1 MSQRL
6 VKKLMA
12 SFEELERSIDLTS
25 GSLRRKTGVPVHI
38 MQHVEQYKNIV
49 GKQRALAQKLEVFI
63 EKQDWKEVARHVK
76 LINGLSSMIRDDAQ
90 ALLNGE
96 EPGSVESVRRQA
108 LQ

>member
-6 VKKLMA
+6 VEKLMA
-12 SFEELERSIDLTS
+12 SFEELEKSIELTS
-25 GSLRRKTGVPVHI
+25 GSLRKKSGVPVHI
-38 MQHVEQYKNIV
+38 MQHVEQYKRIV
-49 GKQRALAQKLEVFI
+49 GKQRALAKQLEVHI
-63 EKQDWKEVARHVK
+63 ERQDWKEVSRHVK

-96 EPGSVESVRRQA
+96 EPGGAVNSTRQA